1 MKNSAA
7 PQFDDPLRSEDEA
20 SRRALALLWLADSSP
35 LAAAPPDA
43 LPALRTKLAL
53 NAPAAPRRRPWR
65 IVAFAGWAAAA
76 CLAVLLW
83 QRPEKAPDVAV
94 QPVVNEKPVRPQ
106 PVDPDKQPAP
116 ESAAPETGTVQ
127 PLNDPAALRR
137 QLAELKE
144 SLRHSPGA
152 LPGTH
157 RPVIRELLPPG
168 SAASATGGDRV
179 FDLLANALES
189 DLTRR
194 GANGDARELI
204 IESGWA
210 NWTAALPLDT
220 AFRHRSFPATRWQE
234 LGLLKGAD
242 GQFLDPATGWL
253 WSPDPSGTDYTGR
266 VAPADLDRTAFVPAE
281 ENRDI
286 ATATTSPAGWLLT
299 GANGETII
307 ALNNLPAVPEG
318 GSIRFNTFSADG
330 SRISYGLPDSTATSN
345 GWNFSG
351 FIPADSGTDL
361 DRGFTLEVLSA
372 GGDSNV
378 ILGTADHTQP

>member
-1 MKNSAA
+1 MKNAPA

-43 LPALRTKLAL
+43 LPALRAKLAL
-53 NAPAAPRRRPWR
+53 DAPAAPRRRSWR

-83 QRPEKAPDVAV
+83 QGPQHAPEVVV
-94 QPVVNEKPVRPQ
+94 QPVKDKAARPGPV
-106 PVDPDKQPAP
+106 VPDKQPAP
-116 ESAAPETGTVQ
+116 ESAAPESATVQ

-137 QLAELKE
+137 QLAKLKE
-144 SLRHSPGA
+144 SLKTAPGTP
-152 LPGTH
+152 LGTH

-168 SAASATGGDRV
+168 SAASAAGGDHV

-189 DLTRR
+189 ELSRR
-194 GANGDARELI
+194 SPSGDARELI

-210 NWTAALPLDT
+210 NWTAALPPDT
-220 AFRHRSFPATRWQE
+220 TFRHRSFPASRWEE
-234 LGLLKGAD
+234 LGLLKGAG

-281 ENRDI
+281 EDRAI
-286 ATATTSPAGWLLT
+286 ATTTSVPAGWLLT
-299 GANGETII
+299 GAKGETII
-307 ALNNLPAVPEG
+307 ALNNLPALPEG
-318 GSIRFNTFSADG
+318 GSIRFNTFTTDG
-330 SRISYGLPDSTATSN
+330 SRISYGLPDSTATSD

-351 FIPADSGTDL
+351 YIPSNSGADL
-361 DRGFTLEVLSA
+361 DRGFTLEVLSPTGA
-372 GGDSNV
+372 SDV
-378 ILGTADHTQP
+378 ILGTVDLTQP